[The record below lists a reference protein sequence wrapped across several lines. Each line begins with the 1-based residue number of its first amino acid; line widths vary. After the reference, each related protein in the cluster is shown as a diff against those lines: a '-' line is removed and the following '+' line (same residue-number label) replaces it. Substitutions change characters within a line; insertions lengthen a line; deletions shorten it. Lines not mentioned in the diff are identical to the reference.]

1 MPSPQPFRESE
12 DKMLRAFSVTF
23 NVVAMLGLLLA
34 GLIIHG
40 QQRDWDVP
48 LTWTLVLGGVW
59 AAILV
64 RVVVLLREAFAELRK
79 EGQDG
84 VALAGEKADRAQ
96 LL

>member
-1 MPSPQPFRESE
+1 
-12 DKMLRAFSVTF
+12 MLRAFSVTF

-34 GLIIHG
+34 GLVIHG

-64 RVVVLLREAFAELRK
+64 RVVVLLREAFVEVRHDGEREAELGARK
-79 EGQDG
+79 
-84 VALAGEKADRAQ
+84 A
-96 LL
+96 

>member
-1 MPSPQPFRESE
+1 
-12 DKMLRAFSVTF
+12 MLRAFSVTF

-48 LTWTLVLGGVW
+48 LTWTIVLAAVW

-64 RVVVLLREAFAELRK
+64 RVVLLLREAFAELRR
-79 EGQDG
+79 DG
-84 VALAGEKADRAQ
+84 ERGAELGARKA
-96 LL
+96 